1 MTMAWA
7 RVNAQRHSWA
17 KDAPHPSAGIL
28 AHERH
33 GEGAVVD
40 AELHWKLSHVDKC
53 SGTFS
58 LGVRALRVSLC
69 CCWESLGRFQAA
81 TGRDSILCC
90 EDKCGLQPLGN
101 AARAAGETLLV
112 SSRD

>member
-1 MTMAWA
+1 M
-7 RVNAQRHSWA
+7 
-17 KDAPHPSAGIL
+17 
-28 AHERH
+28 
-33 GEGAVVD
+33 D
-40 AELHWKLSHVDKC
+40 AELPWKLSHVDTC

-58 LGVRALRVSLC
+58 LGVTALRVSLC
-69 CCWESLGRFQAA
+69 CCCESLGRFQPAK
-81 TGRDSILCC
+81 GRDYILCC